1 MMSSPDSR
9 SVAVPVPK
17 PSASISQGP
26 SFQQKLVALL
36 ALTAVSTSIGVTTK
50 ISQSGGRYAY
60 SAASAVVM
68 TEAFKLVTSFLIVVK
83 IVVGQSRERNH
94 KLVDEATAF
103 FHENFSLAL
112 LFHTA
117 GLAAAYCI
125 VNLVT
130 YSIFVYTPASFFFL
144 LKASSPVITAI
155 MLRMLIGR
163 AISGVQWVA
172 ISMQCVGLVTTQYN
186 PCTKGFSLAAIGYIL
201 VAVNII
207 VSCGAGVWNEN
218 VIKTYKT
225 SVNAQNVMLY
235 IWGVLLNMVM
245 YYAIPNKYLGGS
257 QQGVVSFFDGYNWT
271 VVGVICAN
279 GMVGLVITAVYKYA
293 DVVVKTFGL
302 AGSTSL
308 LYVMEAG
315 GILPTNVKTSVI
327 VTMGGSAVV
336 FYASYLYIAPS
347 SAVVPSREVAKDEPV
362 PPSPVCG
369 WCTTGVCF
377 ISIIAVVTVG
387 AAFVIPVQC

>member
-1 MMSSPDSR
+1 MPYLGFSGSPFQC
-9 SVAVPVPK
+9 SV
-17 PSASISQGP
+17 
-26 SFQQKLVALL
+26 L
-36 ALTAVSTSIGVTTK
+36 
-50 ISQSGGRYAY
+50 
-60 SAASAVVM
+60 
-68 TEAFKLVTSFLIVVK
+68 
-83 IVVGQSRERNH
+83 
-94 KLVDEATAF
+94 
-103 FHENFSLAL
+103 
-112 LFHTA
+112 
-117 GLAAAYCI
+117 
-125 VNLVT
+125 
-130 YSIFVYTPASFFFL
+130 
-144 LKASSPVITAI
+144 
-155 MLRMLIGR
+155 
-163 AISGVQWVA
+163 
-172 ISMQCVGLVTTQYN
+172 GLVTTQYN

-235 IWGVLLNMVM
+235 IWGVLLSMVM

-257 QQGVVSFFDGYNWT
+257 QQGVVSFFDGYNWA

-315 GILPTNVKTSVI
+315 GILPTNVKTTVI
-327 VTMGGSAVV
+327 ATVGGSAVV

-347 SAVVPSREVAKDEPV
+347 SSSMVLSQSQSYP
-362 PPSPVCG
+362 PPSACG
-369 WCTTGVCF
+369 IKKVTILFALAIFGVAA
-377 ISIIAVVTVG
+377 AVS
-387 AAFVIPVQC
+387 FPPEC